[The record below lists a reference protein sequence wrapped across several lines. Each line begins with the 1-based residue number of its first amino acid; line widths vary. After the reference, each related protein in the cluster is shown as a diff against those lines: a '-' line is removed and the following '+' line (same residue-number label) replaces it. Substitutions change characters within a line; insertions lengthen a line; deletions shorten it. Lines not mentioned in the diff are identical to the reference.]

1 MKRKLLITIGFFSA
15 LLIAGCYPDGPD
27 YVEELDVVLTRH
39 NDTYE
44 FGTKT
49 TYAMPDKIVKITGNL
64 EEGEAPAFLPDA
76 IGCDDSE

>member
-1 MKRKLLITIGFFSA
+1 MVFSVLFLWPA
-15 LLIAGCYPDGPD
+15 AIQAGRIMQKNWMLFLP
-27 YVEELDVVLTRH
+27 VH

-64 EEGEAPAFLPDA
+64 EEGEAPAFVPDRN
-76 IGCDDSE
+76 GCADTE